1 VLREEPGEYSEI
13 TRLLTEYGSPGAFFH
28 PIARIAM
35 GRYWLLTWT
44 CYGVAEV
51 QNRMGRRRDRAEVK
65 IDRAKQDA
73 ADPFARGV

>member
-1 VLREEPGEYSEI
+1 
-13 TRLLTEYGSPGAFFH
+13 
-28 PIARIAM
+28 M